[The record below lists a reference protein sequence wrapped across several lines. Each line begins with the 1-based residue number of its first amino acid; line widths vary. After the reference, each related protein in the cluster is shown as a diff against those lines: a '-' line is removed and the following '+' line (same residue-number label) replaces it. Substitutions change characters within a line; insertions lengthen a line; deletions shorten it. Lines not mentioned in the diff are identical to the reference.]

1 MILFETPKLWYLYNR
16 ENTIKDGLHGSTPV
30 RAFLMPERRCR
41 MSYRKVTYLEQ
52 CWYILRF
59 WLREKIRKDDPD
71 AKKTEASVRVPRM
84 PKSDR

>member
-1 MILFETPKLWYLYNR
+1 
-16 ENTIKDGLHGSTPV
+16 
-30 RAFLMPERRCR
+30 

-59 WLREKIRKDDPD
+59 WLREKAGKEGPY
-71 AKKTEASVRVPRM
+71 AKKTKTPVRVPRL

>member
-1 MILFETPKLWYLYNR
+1 
-16 ENTIKDGLHGSTPV
+16 
-30 RAFLMPERRCR
+30 

-59 WLREKIRKDDPD
+59 WLREKIRKDDPH
-71 AKKTEASVRVPRM
+71 AKKTEASVRVSRM